1 MISTSSSIQYLK
13 GVGAKRAA
21 LFAGLGIFTV
31 DDLLGFY
38 PRAYEDWSSPVHI
51 SEATVNEINCVK
63 AVCIKPVN
71 EYISSKTKIKIFTTT
86 VSDGADSMEIV
97 FFNNPY
103 AAAKIQIGKEYLFYG
118 KVEGNFISK
127 KMVSPNFSDSGEH
140 IALKPIY
147 KQTYSLT
154 SNIISKTVKTA
165 LAEIK
170 NIQEPLPA
178 GMLRAYGLINKDE
191 AVRTMHFPKSQK
203 QLQLAKDRLAFEK
216 LLYLRLGMLSRK
228 RRCDS
233 GQSKTIQTDC
243 SAEFETL
250 LPFSLTGAQKRVISE
265 AVNDLKSLRPMSR
278 LIQGDVG
285 SGKTAVALS
294 LMYTAVKNNMQ
305 CAMMAPT
312 EILAEQHFESITR
325 TLKNTDIKVS
335 LLIGS
340 MRTAEKTK
348 IKKSLKDGS
357 TDIVI
362 GTHALIQKD
371 VGFKNLG
378 LIIADEQHRFG
389 VKQRSSLLDKS
400 EQANLLVMSATPI
413 PRTLSMIMYGDLDIS
428 VLDEMP
434 PGRQAIKTY
443 CVPTSYHNRIYDFI
457 KKYADAGRQTYIVC
471 PLVEESEET
480 SLTAAV
486 RYAKE
491 LKDKVFSDY
500 SLGILHGKMKN
511 SEKDEIMRRFK
522 NNEIQILVSTTVIE
536 VGIDVPNAV
545 IMVIENAERFGL
557 SQLHQ
562 LRGRIGRGKEESYCI
577 LVSDSDGEISQ
588 ARFKVICDTCD
599 GFKIAEADYAIRGP
613 GEFFGES
620 QHGFKNSG
628 IAELLGNSKLIKQVT
643 DASEIIIDADP
654 KLSSKKY
661 SSLKA
666 EVEKLFSKFNFSTMN

>member
-1 MISTSSSIQYLK
+1 MISTNSSIQYLK
-13 GVGAKRAA
+13 GIGAKRAA
-21 LFAGLGIFTV
+21 LFAGLGIFTI

-38 PRAYEDWSSPVHI
+38 PRAYEDWSAPVSI
-51 SEATVNEINCVK
+51 SEAAVNEINCVK
-63 AVCIKPVN
+63 AVCIKPVSK
-71 EYISSKTKIKIFTTT
+71 YISPKTKIKIFTTAA
-86 VSDGADSMEIV
+86 SDGTDSMEIV

-103 AAAKIQIGKEYLFYG
+103 AAEKIQTGKEYLFYG
-118 KVEGNFISK
+118 KVEGNFTSK
-127 KMVSPNFSDSGEH
+127 KMVSPAFSDSGENT
-140 IALKPIY
+140 ALKPVY
-147 KQTYSLT
+147 RQTRSLT
-154 SNIISKTVKTA
+154 SNIISKAVKTA
-165 LAEIK
+165 LAEIE
-170 NIQEPLPA
+170 NIKEPLPA
-178 GMLRAYGLINKDE
+178 GMLSVYGLMSKDE
-191 AVRTMHFPKSQK
+191 AVRTVHFPKNKK

-228 RRCDS
+228 LSSDS
-233 GQSKTIQTDC
+233 GQSKAIETDY
-243 SAEFETL
+243 SSEFESL

-265 AVNDLKSLRPMSR
+265 SVNDLKSLRPMSR

-294 LMYTAVKNNMQ
+294 LMYTAAKNNMQ

-312 EILAEQHFESITR
+312 EILAEQHFESISR
-325 TLKNTDIKVS
+325 TLEHTGIKIS
-335 LLIGS
+335 LLTGS
-340 MRTAEKTK
+340 MRAAEKRDT
-348 IKKSLKDGS
+348 KKSLENGD

-371 VGFKNLG
+371 VNFKNLG

-434 PGRQAIKTY
+434 PGRQPIKTY
-443 CVPTSYHNRIYDFI
+443 CVPSAYHNRIYDFI

-486 RYAKE
+486 QYAEE
-491 LKDKVFSDY
+491 LKSKVFSGY
-500 SLGILHGKMKN
+500 SVGILHGKMKN

-522 NNEIQILVSTTVIE
+522 NNEIHILVSTTVIE

-562 LRGRIGRGKEESYCI
+562 LRGRIGRGMEDSFCI
-577 LVSDSDGEISQ
+577 LVSDSNGEISKE
-588 ARFKVICDTCD
+588 RFKVICETCD
-599 GFKIAEADYAIRGP
+599 GFKIAEADYSIRGP

-628 IAELLGNSKLIKQVT
+628 IAELLGNSKLLKQAA
-643 DASEIIIDADP
+643 DASEIIIKADP
-654 KLSSKKY
+654 GLSSRKY
-661 SSLKA
+661 SGLKSGI
-666 EVEKLFSKFNFSTMN
+666 EKLFSKFNFSTMN